1 MIAFRD
7 ALPVIVLEDRRAIAF
22 DRGWLARVL
31 ALAAKRAGHADWPL
45 APHVAESVHEW
56 LRTLTDR
63 PTMTADTF
71 IRAVREA
78 LKAIGFPEIG
88 ACFEEAS
95 PFARISL
102 VEIAQQAGNGF
113 ELAFFAA
120 LDSRLREVVRAG
132 GNYCEL
138 HSLGPCVKLLR
149 QRRHWSRT
157 CDELRAEIVAFARR
171 HAAHVSGENGSA
183 GAGRPRDLFLHVT

>member
-1 MIAFRD
+1 MIGFRD
-7 ALPVIVLEDRRAIAF
+7 ALPVIVLQDRRVIAF

-31 ALAAKRAGHADWPL
+31 ALAANRAGLADWPL

-63 PTMTADTF
+63 PAMSADVFT
-71 IRAVREA
+71 RAVREA
-78 LKAIGFPEIG
+78 LKAIGFAENG
-88 ACFEEAS
+88 ASFAAAW

-120 LDSRLREVVRAG
+120 LDLRLREVVRAG
-132 GNYCEL
+132 GSYCEL
-138 HSLGPCVKLLR
+138 HSLGRCVKMLR
-149 QRRHWSRT
+149 QRRHWSSA
-157 CDELRAEIVAFARR
+157 CDDLRAEIVAFARR
-171 HAAHVSGENGSA
+171 HTAHVLGDA
-183 GAGRPRDLFLHVT
+183 GVGCSRDLFLHVT